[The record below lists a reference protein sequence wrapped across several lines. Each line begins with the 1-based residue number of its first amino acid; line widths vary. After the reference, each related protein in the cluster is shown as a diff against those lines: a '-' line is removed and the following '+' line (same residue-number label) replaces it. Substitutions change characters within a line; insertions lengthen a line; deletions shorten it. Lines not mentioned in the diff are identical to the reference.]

1 MSRRLTIITVIAL
14 MILLSLTLAAC
25 EKERPVP
32 TPSRSTPQGARGTV
46 AATTGTPST
55 PSAALTQAT
64 ASAGNGTRTVQA
76 TPIPVGGSTSTTAT
90 APQPVVVG
98 TAAASGTGQSFVYT
112 VVAGDTLAVIA
123 SRFNTTP
130 EGIVQLNGL
139 KDANVLALGQ
149 QLKIPGKAPATG
161 TGSTSTGGGTGTT
174 GTGGATSTYT
184 VQAGDTLGK
193 IAVRYGTTVAALLQL
208 NSLSNPDVIAI
219 GQKLKVPGTGGGAP
233 AAVGT
238 PKPATGGQGRTYV
251 VQKGDTLLS
260 IARRY
265 GLTTK
270 QLQAAN
276 NITNPDK
283 IFPGQKLVIP

>member
-1 MSRRLTIITVIAL
+1 MSRRLTIMTVIAL

-32 TPSRSTPQGARGTV
+32 TPSRSTPQTARGTV

-55 PSAALTQAT
+55 PSAALTKVT
-64 ASAGNGTRTVQA
+64 ASAEGGTRTVQA
-76 TPIPVGGSTSTTAT
+76 TPIPVGGATSTTAT
-90 APQPVVVG
+90 APQPVVVS
-98 TAAASGTGQSFVYT
+98 TAASGTAQSFVYT

-139 KDANVLALGQ
+139 KDPNQLALGQ
-149 QLKIPGKAPATG
+149 QLKIPGKAPSAG
-161 TGSTSTGGGTGTT
+161 TGSTTTGGTGTT
-174 GTGGATSTYT
+174 GTYT
-184 VQAGDTLGK
+184 VQKGDTLGK
-193 IAVRYGTTVAALLQL
+193 IALRYGTTVAELLRL
-208 NSLSNPDVIAI
+208 NGLSNPDVLAI
-219 GQKLKVPGTGGGAP
+219 GQTLKVPGGSGAAP
-233 AAVGT
+233 ASVGT
-238 PKPATGGQGRTYV
+238 PKPATGGQGRTYT

-276 NITNPDK
+276 NITNPDR

>member
-1 MSRRLTIITVIAL
+1 

-32 TPSRSTPQGARGTV
+32 TPSRSTPQSARGTV
-46 AATTGTPST
+46 AATTGTPAT
-55 PSAALTQAT
+55 PSAALTKGT
-64 ASAGNGTRTVQA
+64 ASAEGGTRTVQA
-76 TPIPVGGSTSTTAT
+76 TPIPVGGVTTAT
-90 APQPVVVG
+90 APQPVVVSTG
-98 TAAASGTGQSFVYT
+98 AASGTGETSTYT

-123 SRFNTTP
+123 SKFNTTT
-130 EGIVQLNGL
+130 EQIVKLNGL
-139 KDANVLALGQ
+139 SDPNKLAMGQ
-149 QLKIPGKAPATG
+149 KLKIPGKSSSAG
-161 TGSTSTGGGTGTT
+161 TGSTSTGGTGTT
-174 GTGGATSTYT
+174 GTSGATSTYT

-193 IAVRYGTTVAALLQL
+193 IAARSGTTVAALLL
-208 NSLSNPDVIAI
+208 RNGLSNPDVLAI
-219 GQKLKVPGTGGGAP
+219 GQKLKMPGGGGAAP
-233 AAVGT
+233 VAVGT

>member
-32 TPSRSTPQGARGTV
+32 TPSRSTPQTARGTV

-55 PSAALTQAT
+55 PSSALTKGT
-64 ASAGNGTRTVQA
+64 APAEGGTRTVQA
-76 TPIPVGGSTSTTAT
+76 TPIPVGGATSTTAT
-90 APQPVVVG
+90 APQPVVVSTG
-98 TAAASGTGQSFVYT
+98 AASGAGQSFIYT

-123 SRFNTTP
+123 SRFNTTQ

-149 QLKIPGKAPATG
+149 QLKIPGKASSAG
-161 TGSTSTGGGTGTT
+161 TGATSGTGTT
-174 GTGGATSTYT
+174 GTAGATSTYT

-193 IAVRYGTTVAALLQL
+193 IAARSGTTVSELLRL
-208 NSLSNPDVIAI
+208 NGLSNPDVLAI
-219 GQKLKVPGTGGGAP
+219 GQKLKVPGGSGAAP

-238 PKPATGGQGRTYV
+238 PKPATGGQSRTYV

-276 NITNPDK
+276 NITNPDR
-283 IFPGQKLVIP
+283 IYPGQKLVIP

>member
-32 TPSRSTPQGARGTV
+32 TPSRSTPQTARGTV

-55 PSAALTQAT
+55 PAAALTKVT
-64 ASAGNGTRTVQA
+64 APAEGGTRTVQA
-76 TPIPVGGSTSTTAT
+76 TPIPVGGSASTTAT
-90 APQPVVVG
+90 APQPVVVSTG
-98 TAAASGTGQSFVYT
+98 AASGSSFVYT

-149 QLKIPGKAPATG
+149 QLKIPGSAPAAG
-161 TGSTSTGGGTGTT
+161 AGGTSTGGGTGTGGTT
-174 GTGGATSTYT
+174 GTYT

-208 NSLSNPDVIAI
+208 NGLSNPDVLAI
-219 GQKLKVPGTGGGAP
+219 GQKLKVPGAGGGAP

>member
-14 MILLSLTLAAC
+14 LILLSLTLAAC

-32 TPSRSTPQGARGTV
+32 TPNRSTPQTARGTV

-55 PSAALTQAT
+55 PSAALTKAT
-64 ASAGNGTRTVQA
+64 APAEGGTRTVQA
-76 TPIPVGGSTSTTAT
+76 TPIPVGGATSTTAT
-90 APQPVVVG
+90 APQPVVVS
-98 TAAASGTGQSFVYT
+98 TSAASGTGQSFVYT
-112 VVAGDTLAVIA
+112 VV
-123 SRFNTTP
+123 
-130 EGIVQLNGL
+130 
-139 KDANVLALGQ
+139 
-149 QLKIPGKAPATG
+149 
-161 TGSTSTGGGTGTT
+161 
-174 GTGGATSTYT
+174 
-184 VQAGDTLGK
+184 AGDTLGK

-208 NSLSNPDVIAI
+208 NGLSNPDVLAI

-270 QLQAAN
+270 QLQTAN

>member
-1 MSRRLTIITVIAL
+1 MEAMAEKQIIKEGLSEYFIYSIEGAETIPNGWSKRLPSFKATEVPIT
-14 MILLSLTLAAC
+14 SYYKF
-25 EKERPVP
+25 EKERWGEAVMRYYRF
-32 TPSRSTPQGARGTV
+32 TNSEPSKLGKEPLPDGEVKAFR
-46 AATTGTPST
+46 
-55 PSAALTQAT
+55 
-64 ASAGNGTRTVQA
+64 
-76 TPIPVGGSTSTTAT
+76 
-90 APQPVVVG
+90 VVTDDNLV
-98 TAAASGTGQSFVYT
+98 
-112 VVAGDTLAVIA
+112 
-123 SRFNTTP
+123 
-130 EGIVQLNGL
+130 E
-139 KDANVLALGQ
+139 
-149 QLKIPGKAPATG
+149 
-161 TGSTSTGGGTGTT
+161 
-174 GTGGATSTYT
+174 TYT

-208 NSLSNPDVIAI
+208 NGLSNPDVLAI

-238 PKPATGGQGRTYV
+238 PKPATGGQGRTYI

>member
-1 MSRRLTIITVIAL
+1 MSRRLTIILVIAL

-32 TPSRSTPQGARGTV
+32 TPSRSTPQSARGTV

-55 PSAALTQAT
+55 PSAALTKVT
-64 ASAGNGTRTVQA
+64 ASAESGTRSGQA
-76 TPIPVGGSTSTTAT
+76 TPIPVGGATSTTAT
-90 APQPVVVG
+90 APQPVVVS
-98 TAAASGTGQSFVYT
+98 TAGASGTGQSFIYT

-139 KDANVLALGQ
+139 KDPNKLALGQ
-149 QLKIPGKAPATG
+149 QLKIPGKAPSGG
-161 TGSTSTGGGTGTT
+161 TGSTSTGGTATT
-174 GTGGATSTYT
+174 GTSGATSTYT

-193 IAVRYGTTVAALLQL
+193 IAARFGTTVTVLLQL
-208 NSLSNPDVIAI
+208 NGLTNPDILAI
-219 GQKLKVPGTGGGAP
+219 GQKLKVPGTGGAAP
-233 AAVGT
+233 ASAGT
-238 PKPATGGQGRTYV
+238 PKPATGGQGRSYV

-265 GLTTK
+265 GLTVK

-276 NITNPDK
+276 NIADPDK
-283 IFPGQKLVIP
+283 IFPGQTLVIP

>member
-1 MSRRLTIITVIAL
+1 MSRRLTSILVIAL
-14 MILLSLTLAAC
+14 IILLSLTLAAC

-32 TPSRSTPQGARGTV
+32 TPSRTTPQSARGTA
-46 AATTGTPST
+46 AATSTTST
-55 PSAALTQAT
+55 PSAALTQVGTPAQ
-64 ASAGNGTRTVQA
+64 GGTRTVQA
-76 TPIPVGGSTSTTAT
+76 TPIPVGGAATTAT
-90 APQPVVVG
+90 APQPVVV
-98 TAAASGTGQSFVYT
+98 TSSAASGAGKSFIYT
-112 VVAGDTLAVIA
+112 VVAGDSLAKIA
-123 SRFNTTP
+123 STLNTTP
-130 EGIVQLNGL
+130 EAIIQLNTL
-139 KDANVLALGQ
+139 TDPNALTVGQ
-149 QLKIPGKAPATG
+149 QLKIPGVAP
-161 TGSTSTGGGTGTT
+161 STGAGATTSGGTGTT
-174 GTGGATSTYT
+174 GAGGATSTY
-184 VQAGDTLGK
+184 VVASGDTLGK
-193 IAVRYGTTVAALLQL
+193 IALRTGTTVAELLRL
-208 NSLSNPDVIAI
+208 NGLSNPDVLAI
-219 GQKLKVPGTGGGAP
+219 GQKLKVPGGSGAAP

>member
-32 TPSRSTPQGARGTV
+32 TPSRSTPQSARGTV

-55 PSAALTQAT
+55 PSAALTKVT
-64 ASAGNGTRTVQA
+64 APAEGGTRTVQA
-76 TPIPVGGSTSTTAT
+76 TPIPVGGVSTTTTAA
-90 APQPVVVG
+90 APQPVVVS
-98 TAAASGTGQSFVYT
+98 TSAVSGSGQSFVYT

-139 KDANVLALGQ
+139 KDPNKLALGQ
-149 QLKIPGKAPATG
+149 QLKIPGKAPSAG
-161 TGSTSTGGGTGTT
+161 TGSTSTGTT
-174 GTGGATSTYT
+174 GTSGATSTYT

-193 IAVRYGTTVAALLQL
+193 IAARYGTTVTALLQL
-208 NSLSNPDVIAI
+208 NGLTNPDILAI
-219 GQKLKVPGTGGGAP
+219 GQKLKVPGTSGAAP
-233 AAVGT
+233 ASVST
-238 PKPATGGQGRTYV
+238 PKPAAGGQGRTYV

>member
-1 MSRRLTIITVIAL
+1 MCRRLTIVTVIAL

-32 TPSRSTPQGARGTV
+32 TPSRATPQTARGTV

-55 PSAALTQAT
+55 PSAALTKVT
-64 ASAGNGTRTVQA
+64 APAEGGTRTVQA
-76 TPIPVGGSTSTTAT
+76 TPIPVGGVSTTTTAA
-90 APQPVVVG
+90 APQPVVVS
-98 TAAASGTGQSFVYT
+98 TSAASGPGQSFVYT

-139 KDANVLALGQ
+139 KDPNKLALGQ
-149 QLKIPGKAPATG
+149 QLKIPGKAPSAG
-161 TGSTSTGGGTGTT
+161 TGSTSTGTSGA
-174 GTGGATSTYT
+174 GGATSTYT

-193 IAVRYGTTVAALLQL
+193 IAARYGTTVTALLQL
-208 NSLSNPDVIAI
+208 NGLTNPDILAI
-219 GQKLKVPGTGGGAP
+219 GQKLMVPGTSGAAP
-233 AAVGT
+233 ASVST
-238 PKPATGGQGRTYV
+238 PKPAAGGQGRTYV

>member
-1 MSRRLTIITVIAL
+1 MSRRLTIMTVIAL

-32 TPSRSTPQGARGTV
+32 TPSRSTPQTARGTV

-55 PSAALTQAT
+55 PSAGLTT
-64 ASAGNGTRTVQA
+64 VTTPAGAGTRTVQA
-76 TPIPVGGSTSTTAT
+76 TPIPVGGATSTTAT
-90 APQPVVVG
+90 APQPVVVSTG
-98 TAAASGTGQSFVYT
+98 AASGTGQSFVYT

-123 SRFNTTP
+123 SRFNTTQ
-130 EGIVQLNGL
+130 EGIIQLNGL

-149 QLKIPGKAPATG
+149 QLKIPGKASSAG
-161 TGSTSTGGGTGTT
+161 TGATSGAGTT
-174 GTGGATSTYT
+174 GTAGATSTYT

-193 IAVRYGTTVAALLQL
+193 IAARSGTTVSELLRL
-208 NSLSNPDVIAI
+208 NGLSNPDVLAI
-219 GQKLKVPGTGGGAP
+219 GQKLKVPGGSGAAP

-238 PKPATGGQGRTYV
+238 PKPATGGQSRTYV

>member
-32 TPSRSTPQGARGTV
+32 TPSRSTLQPARGTV

-55 PSAALTQAT
+55 PSAALTNGT
-64 ASAGNGTRTVQA
+64 ASAESGTRTVQS
-76 TPIPVGGSTSTTAT
+76 TPIPVGGGTTTAT
-90 APQPVVVG
+90 APQPVVVSTG
-98 TAAASGTGQSFVYT
+98 AASAAGQSFIYT

-139 KDANVLALGQ
+139 KDPNVLALGQ
-149 QLKIPGKAPATG
+149 QLKIPGRAPSAG
-161 TGSTSTGGGTGTT
+161 TGGTSAGTA
-174 GTGGATSTYT
+174 GATSTYT

-193 IAVRYGTTVAALLQL
+193 IALRYSTTVAELIRL
-208 NSLSNPDVIAI
+208 NGLTNPDVLAI
-219 GQKLKVPGTGGGAP
+219 GQTLKVPGTSGAAP
-233 AAVGT
+233 AST
-238 PKPATGGQGRTYV
+238 PKPATGGQSRTYT

-265 GLTTK
+265 GLTAK
-270 QLQAAN
+270 QLQTAN
-276 NITNPDK
+276 NITDPDK
-283 IFPGQKLVIP
+283 IFPGQTLIIP

>member
-32 TPSRSTPQGARGTV
+32 TPSRSTPQTTRGTV

-55 PSAALTQAT
+55 PSAALTTVT
-64 ASAGNGTRTVQA
+64 APADGTRTVQA

-90 APQPVVVG
+90 APQPVVVSTG
-98 TAAASGTGQSFVYT
+98 AASGAGQSFIYT

-130 EGIVQLNGL
+130 EGIVQLNEL

-149 QLKIPGKAPATG
+149 QLKIPGKAPAAG
-161 TGSTSTGGGTGTT
+161 TGGTSTGGGTGTT

-193 IAVRYGTTVAALLQL
+193 IAARYGTTVAALLQL
-208 NSLSNPDVIAI
+208 NGLSNPDVLAI
-219 GQKLKVPGTGGGAP
+219 GQKLKVPGTGGAP

-276 NITNPDK
+276 NITDPDK

>member
-14 MILLSLTLAAC
+14 MILLSVTLAAC

-32 TPSRSTPQGARGTV
+32 TPSRATSQPARGTV
-46 AATTGTPST
+46 SATSSPSV
-55 PSAALTQAT
+55 PSASLTRGATSLPNGT
-64 ASAGNGTRTVQA
+64 ASAQA
-76 TPIPVGGSTSTTAT
+76 SPIPAGAATSTPPV
-90 APQPVVVG
+90 PQPVVVTGGG
-98 TAAASGTGQSFVYT
+98 TASPGQSFTYT

-149 QLKIPGKAPATG
+149 QLKIPGKGSSAG
-161 TGSTSTGGGTGTT
+161 TGATSGTGTT
-174 GTGGATSTYT
+174 GTGGATGTYT

-193 IAVRYGTTVAALLQL
+193 IAARSGTTVAALLQL
-208 NSLSNPDVIAI
+208 NGLSNPDVLAI
-219 GQKLKVPGTGGGAP
+219 GQKLKVPGGSGGAP
-233 AAVGT
+233 ASVGT

>member
-1 MSRRLTIITVIAL
+1 MSRRLTIIMVIAL

-32 TPSRSTPQGARGTV
+32 TPSRSTPQTARGTV

-55 PSAALTQAT
+55 PSAALTKVT
-64 ASAGNGTRTVQA
+64 ASAEGGTRTVQA
-76 TPIPVGGSTSTTAT
+76 TPIPVGGATSTTAT
-90 APQPVVVG
+90 APQPVVVS
-98 TAAASGTGQSFVYT
+98 TVASGTAQSFVYT

-130 EGIVQLNGL
+130 EGIVQLNDL
-139 KDANVLALGQ
+139 KDPNQLALGQ
-149 QLKIPGKAPATG
+149 QLKIPGKAPSAG
-161 TGSTSTGGGTGTT
+161 TGSTTTGGTGTT
-174 GTGGATSTYT
+174 GTYT
-184 VQAGDTLGK
+184 VQKGDTLGK
-193 IAVRYGTTVAALLQL
+193 IALRYGTTVAELLRL
-208 NSLSNPDVIAI
+208 NGLSNPDVLAI
-219 GQKLKVPGTGGGAP
+219 GQTLKVPGGSGAAP
-233 AAVGT
+233 ASVGT
-238 PKPATGGQGRTYV
+238 PKPATGGQGRTYI

-276 NITNPDK
+276 NITNPDR

>member
-1 MSRRLTIITVIAL
+1 MSRRLTIMTVIAL

-32 TPSRSTPQGARGTV
+32 TPSRSTPQTARGTV

-55 PSAALTQAT
+55 PSSGLTTVT
-64 ASAGNGTRTVQA
+64 APAEGGTRTVQA

-90 APQPVVVG
+90 APQPVVVS
-98 TAAASGTGQSFVYT
+98 TSAASGTGQSFIYT

-149 QLKIPGKAPATG
+149 QLKIPGKASSAG
-161 TGSTSTGGGTGTT
+161 TGSTSGTGT
-174 GTGGATSTYT
+174 GAATSTYT

-208 NSLSNPDVIAI
+208 NGLSNPDVLAI
-219 GQKLKVPGTGGGAP
+219 GQKLKVPGAGGGAP

-238 PKPATGGQGRTYV
+238 PKPATGGQARTYV

>member
-32 TPSRSTPQGARGTV
+32 TPSRATPQTARGTV
-46 AATTGTPST
+46 ATTGTSST
-55 PSAALTQAT
+55 PSAALTKVT
-64 ASAGNGTRTVQA
+64 APAEGGTRAVQA
-76 TPIPVGGSTSTTAT
+76 TPIPVGGATSTTAT
-90 APQPVVVG
+90 APQPVVVSTG
-98 TAAASGTGQSFVYT
+98 AASGTGQSFVYT

-139 KDANVLALGQ
+139 KDANMLALGQ
-149 QLKIPGKAPATG
+149 KLKIPGKAPSAG
-161 TGSTSTGGGTGTT
+161 AGSTSTGGTGTS
-174 GTGGATSTYT
+174 GATGTYT

-193 IAVRYGTTVAALLQL
+193 IAVRYGTTVTALLQL
-208 NSLSNPDVIAI
+208 NGLKNPDILAI
-219 GQKLKVPGTGGGAP
+219 GQKLKVPGTSGAAP
-233 AAVGT
+233 ASVST
-238 PKPATGGQGRTYV
+238 PKPAAGGQGRTYT

-265 GLTTK
+265 GLTVK
-270 QLQAAN
+270 QLQTAN

>member
-1 MSRRLTIITVIAL
+1 MSRRLTIILVIAL

-32 TPSRSTPQGARGTV
+32 TPSRSTPQSARGTV

-55 PSAALTQAT
+55 PSAALTKVT
-64 ASAGNGTRTVQA
+64 ASAEGGTRTLQA
-76 TPIPVGGSTSTTAT
+76 TPIPVGGSTTTTAT
-90 APQPVVVG
+90 APQPVVVS
-98 TAAASGTGQSFVYT
+98 TSDASAAGQSFTYS

-130 EGIVQLNGL
+130 ERIVQLNGL
-139 KDANVLALGQ
+139 KDPNVLALGQ
-149 QLKIPGKAPATG
+149 QLKIPGKAPSAG
-161 TGSTSTGGGTGTT
+161 AGSTTTGGGTT
-174 GTGGATSTYT
+174 GTGAATSTYT

-193 IAVRYGTTVAALLQL
+193 IAVRYGTTVTALLQL
-208 NSLSNPDVIAI
+208 NGLTNPDVLAI
-219 GQKLKVPGTGGGAP
+219 GQKLKVPGTSGAAP
-233 AAVGT
+233 ASVST

-265 GLTTK
+265 GLTVK

-283 IFPGQKLVIP
+283 IFPGQTLVIP

>member
-1 MSRRLTIITVIAL
+1 MSRRLTIMTVIAL

-32 TPSRSTPQGARGTV
+32 TPSRSTPQTARGTV

-55 PSAALTQAT
+55 PSAALTKVT
-64 ASAGNGTRTVQA
+64 ASAEGGTRTVQA
-76 TPIPVGGSTSTTAT
+76 TPIPVGGATSTTAT
-90 APQPVVVG
+90 APQPVVVN
-98 TAAASGTGQSFVYT
+98 TPESGTGQSFVYT

-130 EGIVQLNGL
+130 EGIVQLNDL
-139 KDANVLALGQ
+139 KDPNQLALGQ
-149 QLKIPGKAPATG
+149 QLKIPGKAPSTG
-161 TGSTSTGGGTGTT
+161 TGGTGTT
-174 GTGGATSTYT
+174 GTGAAAGTYT
-184 VQAGDTLGK
+184 VQKGDTLGK
-193 IAVRYGTTVAALLQL
+193 IALRYGTTVAELLRL
-208 NSLSNPDVIAI
+208 NGLTNPDVLAI
-219 GQKLKVPGTGGGAP
+219 GQTLKVPGGSGAAP
-233 AAVGT
+233 ASVGT
-238 PKPATGGQGRTYV
+238 PKPATGGQGRTYT

-276 NITNPDK
+276 NIANPDK

>member
-1 MSRRLTIITVIAL
+1 MSRRLTIISVIAL

-32 TPSRSTPQGARGTV
+32 TPSRSTPQTTRGTV
-46 AATTGTPST
+46 PATTGTPST
-55 PSAALTQAT
+55 PSAALTNGT
-64 ASAGNGTRTVQA
+64 ASAESGTRTVQA
-76 TPIPVGGSTSTTAT
+76 TPIPVGGATTTTAT
-90 APQPVVVG
+90 APQPVVVS
-98 TAAASGTGQSFVYT
+98 TSAAAGQSFTYT

-123 SRFNTTP
+123 SRFSTTP
-130 EGIVQLNGL
+130 EGIIQLNDL
-139 KDANVLALGQ
+139 KDPNKLALGQ
-149 QLKIPGKAPATG
+149 QLKIPGKSPSAG
-161 TGSTSTGGGTGTT
+161 TSGASTGGTGTT
-174 GTGGATSTYT
+174 GTSGATSTYT

-193 IAVRYGTTVAALLQL
+193 IAVRYNTTVAELLRL
-208 NSLSNPDVIAI
+208 NGLTNPDVLAI
-219 GQKLKVPGTGGGAP
+219 GQTLKVPGTSGAAP
-233 AAVGT
+233 ASVST

-276 NITNPDK
+276 NIANPDK
-283 IFPGQKLVIP
+283 IFPGQTLVIP

>member
-1 MSRRLTIITVIAL
+1 
-14 MILLSLTLAAC
+14 
-25 EKERPVP
+25 
-32 TPSRSTPQGARGTV
+32 
-46 AATTGTPST
+46 
-55 PSAALTQAT
+55 
-64 ASAGNGTRTVQA
+64 VQA
-76 TPIPVGGSTSTTAT
+76 TPIPVGGAASTKAP
-90 APQPVVVG
+90 APQPVVVSTG
-98 TAAASGTGQSFVYT
+98 AASGAGQSFIYT

-123 SRFNTTP
+123 SRYNTTP
-130 EGIVQLNGL
+130 EGIVQLNEL

-149 QLKIPGKAPATG
+149 QLKIPGTAPAAG
-161 TGSTSTGGGTGTT
+161 TNGTSTGGGTGTT

-193 IAVRYGTTVAALLQL
+193 LALRYGTTVAALLKL
-208 NSLSNPDVIAI
+208 NGLSNPDALAI

-238 PKPATGGQGRTYV
+238 PKPATGGQGRTYI

-283 IFPGQKLVIP
+283 ISLGQKLVIP

>member
-1 MSRRLTIITVIAL
+1 MSRRLTIMTVIAL

-32 TPSRSTPQGARGTV
+32 TPSRSTPQTARGTV

-55 PSAALTQAT
+55 PSAALTKVT
-64 ASAGNGTRTVQA
+64 ASAEGGTRTVQA
-76 TPIPVGGSTSTTAT
+76 TPIPVGGATSTTAT
-90 APQPVVVG
+90 APQPVVVS
-98 TAAASGTGQSFVYT
+98 TSASGTAQSFVYT

-139 KDANVLALGQ
+139 KDPNQLALGQ
-149 QLKIPGKAPATG
+149 QLKIPGKAPSAG
-161 TGSTSTGGGTGTT
+161 TGSTTTGGTGTT
-174 GTGGATSTYT
+174 GTYT
-184 VQAGDTLGK
+184 VQKGDTLGK
-193 IAVRYGTTVAALLQL
+193 IALRYGTTVAELLRL
-208 NSLSNPDVIAI
+208 NGLSNPDVLAI
-219 GQKLKVPGTGGGAP
+219 GQTLKVPGGSGTAP
-233 AAVGT
+233 ASVGT
-238 PKPATGGQGRTYV
+238 PKPATGGQGRTYT

-276 NITNPDK
+276 NITNPDR

>member
-1 MSRRLTIITVIAL
+1 MSRRLTILTVIAL

-32 TPSRSTPQGARGTV
+32 TPSRSTPQSARGTV
-46 AATTGTPST
+46 AVTTGTPST
-55 PSAALTQAT
+55 PSAALTKVT
-64 ASAGNGTRTVQA
+64 ASAEGGTRTVQA
-76 TPIPVGGSTSTTAT
+76 TPIPVGGASSTTAT
-90 APQPVVVG
+90 APQPVVVS
-98 TAAASGTGQSFVYT
+98 TAGASGTGQSFMYT
-112 VVAGDTLAVIA
+112 VVAGDTLAVID

-139 KDANVLALGQ
+139 KDPNKLALGQ
-149 QLKIPGKAPATG
+149 QLKIPGKASSAG
-161 TGSTSTGGGTGTT
+161 TGSAS
-174 GTGGATSTYT
+174 TGGATGTYT

-193 IAVRYGTTVAALLQL
+193 IAVRNGTTVAALLQL
-208 NSLSNPDVIAI
+208 NGLTNPDVLAI
-219 GQKLKVPGTGGGAP
+219 GQKLKVPGTGGAAP
-233 AAVGT
+233 ASAST

-283 IFPGQKLVIP
+283 IFLGQKLVIP

>member
-32 TPSRSTPQGARGTV
+32 TPSRSTPQTARGTV
-46 AATTGTPST
+46 AVTTGTPST
-55 PSAALTQAT
+55 PSAALTKVT
-64 ASAGNGTRTVQA
+64 APAEGGTRTVQA
-76 TPIPVGGSTSTTAT
+76 TPIPVGGATSTTAT
-90 APQPVVVG
+90 APQPVVVSTG
-98 TAAASGTGQSFVYT
+98 AASGTGQSFVYT

-149 QLKIPGKAPATG
+149 QLKIPGKASSAG
-161 TGSTSTGGGTGTT
+161 TGATSGAGTT

-193 IAVRYGTTVAALLQL
+193 IAVRYGTTVSRTAAAQR
-208 NSLSNPDVIAI
+208 SVQPRRPRHRPKTEGAWRERRCSGCRWHPQACDRGAGPDIRR
-219 GQKLKVPGTGGGAP
+219 PE
-233 AAVGT
+233 
-238 PKPATGGQGRTYV
+238 
-251 VQKGDTLLS
+251 
-260 IARRY
+260 RRY
-265 GLTTK
+265 VAVHRATLRPDHE
-270 QLQAAN
+270 AA
-276 NITNPDK
+276 
-283 IFPGQKLVIP
+283 PGRQQYHQP

>member
-32 TPSRSTPQGARGTV
+32 TPSRSTPQTARGTV
-46 AATTGTPST
+46 AVTTGTPST
-55 PSAALTQAT
+55 PSAALTQGT
-64 ASAGNGTRTVQA
+64 AAAGSGTRTVLA

-90 APQPVVVG
+90 APQPVVVS
-98 TAAASGTGQSFVYT
+98 TNVAS
-112 VVAGDTLAVIA
+112 
-123 SRFNTTP
+123 
-130 EGIVQLNGL
+130 
-139 KDANVLALGQ
+139 
-149 QLKIPGKAPATG
+149 
-161 TGSTSTGGGTGTT
+161 
-174 GTGGATSTYT
+174 GATSTYT

-193 IAVRYGTTVAALLQL
+193 IALRYGTTVAALLKL
-208 NSLSNPDVIAI
+208 NGLSNPDVLAI

-238 PKPATGGQGRTYV
+238 PKPATGGQGKTYV

>member
-32 TPSRSTPQGARGTV
+32 TPSRSTPQTARGTV

-55 PSAALTQAT
+55 PSAALTKGT
-64 ASAGNGTRTVQA
+64 APAEGGTRTVQA
-76 TPIPVGGSTSTTAT
+76 TPIPVGGATSTTAT
-90 APQPVVVG
+90 APQPVVVSTG
-98 TAAASGTGQSFVYT
+98 AASEAGQSFIYT

-130 EGIVQLNGL
+130 AGIVQLNGL

-149 QLKIPGKAPATG
+149 QLKIPGKASSAG
-161 TGSTSTGGGTGTT
+161 TGGTSTGGGTGTT
-174 GTGGATSTYT
+174 GTYT

-208 NSLSNPDVIAI
+208 NGLSNPDVLAI
-219 GQKLKVPGTGGGAP
+219 GQKLKVPGGSGVVP
-233 AAVGT
+233 ASVAT
-238 PKPATGGQGRTYV
+238 PKPASGGRAGHTSSRKAIRCCPLRDVTV
-251 VQKGDTLLS
+251 
-260 IARRY
+260 
-265 GLTTK
+265 
-270 QLQAAN
+270 
-276 NITNPDK
+276 
-283 IFPGQKLVIP
+283 